1 MAELGNSTPGSQS
14 QMTSMVTEPVNED
27 TLKNTQVINQ
37 PENILHEIT
46 IRHTLTRGKKPMVEW
61 A

>member
-46 IRHTLTRGKKPMVEW
+46 IRHTLTTHR
-61 A
+61 